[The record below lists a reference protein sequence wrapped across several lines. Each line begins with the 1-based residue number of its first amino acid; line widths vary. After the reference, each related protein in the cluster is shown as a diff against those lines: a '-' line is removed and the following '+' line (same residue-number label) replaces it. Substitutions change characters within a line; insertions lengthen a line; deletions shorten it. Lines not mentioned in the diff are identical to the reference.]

1 LREPLG
7 KEGSAGNVTPASP
20 QEGFK
25 AGVQTSHRMSWAP
38 VEQRERAATPSKL
51 AANIANRAGAGLSR
65 QAPDLDWMQQAIARD
80 PHERQDAGA
89 ALDSG
94 QGYDIDPHAHD
105 SSVAIIR
112 DFEDRLPPGVKI
124 GVLNRVEPT
133 SDPKIVKG
141 LFSDAPDFSNYVR
154 RDFVSDAAA
163 MWDPNTRRI
172 MIARYG
178 TAPFRSF
185 GHFSEGLQ
193 GEIHHEMAHAMSALD
208 LTVPERNAFIAH
220 ANRLGVLEVP
230 YHLYAALKRGTP
242 PSPWDSGAS
251 LRQTYAELY
260 KDRPPADRKFMM
272 DDEAIAILTELYS
285 HGVIDEANV
294 APVKPI
300 LDRILKERPEPAPLY
315 RRSRGGAVR

>member
-178 TAPFRSF
+178 TAPFRARRS
-185 GHFSEGLQ
+185 
-193 GEIHHEMAHAMSALD
+193 
-208 LTVPERNAFIAH
+208 
-220 ANRLGVLEVP
+220 
-230 YHLYAALKRGTP
+230 
-242 PSPWDSGAS
+242 
-251 LRQTYAELY
+251 
-260 KDRPPADRKFMM
+260 
-272 DDEAIAILTELYS
+272 
-285 HGVIDEANV
+285 GVIFSARAFPPRLPIDTAAGSLPAFSGVSMSSSISPV
-294 APVKPI
+294 AI
-300 LDRILKERPEPAPLY
+300 FITLTAFALTSAGRFSPLGPLGIRCISY
-315 RRSRGGAVR
+315 CLTLSI